1 MLDCLSSQVLCLNE
15 KVDMPGAWRHGDQ
28 PGGWVSGDGPR
39 TWVCV
44 GRPVTC
50 VHRGYQELGTIGVGA
65 VCDSTGTGLIL
76 RGASLEA
83 GVMEAGLMKAGLAL
97 GKAWSLGLQE

>member
-1 MLDCLSSQVLCLNE
+1 
-15 KVDMPGAWRHGDQ
+15 MPGAWRHGDQ